1 MGRMRSDAELKMSTV
16 SAQVLVILL
25 FLIRSSTEFEE
36 ESSGSNTFGFLSIK
50 LALNMRIFYV
60 SHHLFHHSRER

>member
-25 FLIRSSTEFEE
+25 FLTRSSTEFEE
-36 ESSGSNTFGFLSIK
+36 GNSASNTFGFLSIK
-50 LALNMRIFYV
+50 LVLNVRI
-60 SHHLFHHSRER
+60 S